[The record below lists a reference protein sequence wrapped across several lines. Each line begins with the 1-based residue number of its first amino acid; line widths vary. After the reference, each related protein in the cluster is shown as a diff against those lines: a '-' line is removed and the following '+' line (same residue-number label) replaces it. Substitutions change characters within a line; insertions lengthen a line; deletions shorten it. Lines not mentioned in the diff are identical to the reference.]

1 MPHLEFQAARSE
13 AKKEIVTFD
22 LFDQT
27 DGVEEWRETFTCAD
41 DPGLMALL
49 GLVAMADVDSETDE
63 GMRALLDFFRAL
75 VIDDDWGRFRRTCL
89 RHRLRGETLLPVIRG
104 LMPALAGRPTTPSS
118 SSEGLPSLNGA
129 SSTAP
134 EPLTVTAAT

>member
-13 AKKEIVTFD
+13 AKKELVTFD
-22 LFDQT
+22 LFGET
-27 DGVEEWRETFTCAD
+27 DEGGEWRETFTCAD

-49 GLVAMADVDSETDE
+49 GLVAMADVDSETEE

-89 RHRLRGETLLPVIRG
+89 RRRLRGETLLPVIRG

-118 SSEGLPSLNGA
+118 SSDGSPSLNGA
-129 SSTAP
+129 TSTAAAP
-134 EPLTVTAAT
+134 STVMAAT